1 MKNKKNIKKLGALM
15 LIGAMMVPTAS
26 YAREIGSLK
35 YYKITT
41 KEQTS
46 PYLRKTKNY
55 DVVGGRYVFNFESTA
70 SGDSSAGVKH
80 RLVNSNGSSRS
91 KSTITQSGKRS
102 VCQNTASANYLYA
115 VVTESGDLF
124 DKDFFINAS
133 WSPDEN

>member
-1 MKNKKNIKKLGALM
+1 MIKKGVKKMGVLM
-15 LIGAMMVPTAS
+15 LIGAMMIPTAG

-41 KEQTS
+41 SEQTS
-46 PYLRKTKNY
+46 PYLKKSNNHNAT
-55 DVVGGRYVFNFESTA
+55 GGRYVFNFESTA

-91 KSTITQSGKRS
+91 GSTITYSGKRS
-102 VCQNTASANYLYA
+102 VCQNTASANYIYA

-133 WSPDEN
+133 WSPDEA